1 MEKQRILFVSGT
13 EGDTRRYR
21 CFHHQEQLALQNV
34 PADFRESADSQ
45 LLVDVLDYDLFVLH
59 RVPYNPLIG
68 VVIDLAHLRGKP
80 VVFETDDLVFAPELY
95 EQIGYVDTLS
105 PEDARR
111 FRQNLE
117 RQAETFQ
124 HCDCVL
130 TTTEF
135 LAEEATRR
143 GKPAYV
149 HRNAP
154 SDEMIR
160 ISEQAFADR
169 QRQTRKADENRPLVV
184 AYFSGT
190 GSHNRDFGVIAEP
203 LTWMLETY
211 SQVWLHISGHL
222 ELGPEFA
229 PFHSR
234 IKRAPYVDWR
244 ELPYLI
250 ARTDVN
256 LAPLERENP
265 FCRAKSENKFV
276 EAALVG
282 VPTIASRIDA
292 YECVI
297 ESGDN
302 GFLASTAEEWKDAL
316 QTLLDAPA
324 ERERLGVTA
333 RRTAYARYTPEQQAP
348 HLVKTLQEIAER
360 YSAPVP
366 SSESVLWEL
375 ADGMQKYA
383 VWMEGQAQSQEA
395 RLASLRQVL
404 DRYEARLVRKEEVI
418 EREREVVRRK
428 NEVIARKDEVIKHKD
443 EVIKHKDEVIKH
455 KDEVIRQLEQH
466 IEALMQGRVMRLMTA
481 TQRWWRGI
489 TGRE

>member
-1 MEKQRILFVSGT
+1 VKDGQVEKQRILFVSGT

-21 CFHHQEQLALQNV
+21 CFHHQEQLALQNIQ
-34 PADFRESADSQ
+34 ADFRESADAQ
-45 LLVDVLDYDLFVLH
+45 LPVDALNYDLFVLH
-59 RVPYNPLIG
+59 RVLYSPLIG
-68 VVIDLAHLRGKP
+68 IVIDLAQLRGKP
-80 VVFETDDLVFAPELY
+80 VIFETDDFVFAPELY

-117 RQAETFQ
+117 RQAKTFQ

-160 ISEQAFADR
+160 ISEQACADR
-169 QRQTRKADENRPLVV
+169 QRQTEKADENRPLVV

-211 SQVWLHISGHL
+211 PQAWLHISGHL

-234 IKRAPYVDWR
+234 IRRAPYVDWR

-250 ARTDVN
+250 ARADVN

-302 GFLASTAEEWKDAL
+302 GFLASTTEEWKDAL
-316 QTLLDAPA
+316 QALLDDPA
-324 ERERLGVTA
+324 ERERLGVAA
-333 RRTAYARYTPEQQAP
+333 RRTVYARYTPEQQAP
-348 HLVKTLQEIAER
+348 HLAKTLQEIAER
-360 YSAPVP
+360 YSAPAASPERV
-366 SSESVLWEL
+366 VREL
-375 ADGMQKYA
+375 AHGMKEYA
-383 VWMEGQAQSQEA
+383 AWMEDKVQGQAA
-395 RLASLRQVL
+395 RLASLQQVL
-404 DRYEARLVRKEEVI
+404 DRYEDRLVRREQVI
-418 EREREVVRRK
+418 EREREIIQRK
-428 NEVIARKDEVIKHKD
+428 NEVIARRDEVIKHK
-443 EVIKHKDEVIKH
+443 V
-455 KDEVIRQLEQH
+455 EVIRKLEQR
-466 IEALMQGRVMRLMTA
+466 IEAIMQGRVMRFMTA
-481 TQRWWRGI
+481 TQRWWREI
-489 TGRE
+489 TRKR